1 MQCRVPLLLCALL
14 VCAPVLAT
22 TPVAGQPQTDGT
34 HLEAHLQPDGDADW
48 NVTFAVPIDG
58 DEEREAFEAFAA
70 RFESGDGDL
79 DLGSD
84 AFERAAAEASAASD
98 REMSIS
104 AVRRDS
110 EVRAETEDGDVVA
123 RYGVLRISFTWESFA
138 RIGDN
143 GTLHVDDAF
152 NTTDGTWLPG
162 LSPDQS
168 LTIRGPAGY
177 GAPTTS
183 PIGADGG
190 DLRWDGPATFEP
202 GYFTIVYDPSSPGA
216 TAGGLSNGLVVGA
229 LALSGA
235 ALVLGLYLLFARK
248 RSEEAQGE
256 GSRNGSTTT
265 PEGDDNS
272 QGGTP
277 TPPAGDTDTPGGTSG
292 DTDGDETDSPDP
304 ELLSDEERVEH
315 LLERNG
321 GRMKQ
326 ATIVKETGWSNAKVS
341 QLLSSM
347 DDADRVEKLRIGREN
362 LISLPGEGV
371 GELDADDS

>member
-14 VCAPVLAT
+14 LVCAPVLGV

-34 HLEAHLQPDGDADW
+34 HLEAQLQPDGDAAW
-48 NVTFAVPIDG
+48 NVTFVTPIET
-58 DEEREAFEAFAA
+58 DEEREEFEAFAA
-70 RFESGDGDL
+70 RFEAGDGDL

-84 AFERAAAEASAASD
+84 AFERAATEASEASG
-98 REMSIS
+98 REMAIDS
-104 AVRRDS
+104 VRRDS
-110 EVRAETEDGDVVA
+110 EIRTETEDGDVVA
-123 RYGVLRISFTWESFA
+123 QYGVLRIAFTWESFA

-143 GTLHVDDAF
+143 DTLYVDDAF
-152 NTTDGTWLPG
+152 NTTGGTWLPG
-162 LSPDQS
+162 LSPEQS
-168 LTIRGPAGY
+168 LTIRGPPGY

-190 DLRWDGPATFEP
+190 DLQWNGPTTFEP
-202 GYFTIVYDPSSPGA
+202 GYFTIVYDPSSPGP
-216 TAGGLSNGLVVGA
+216 TTGGLSNTLVLGA

-235 ALVLGLYLLFARK
+235 ALVLGLYLLFARG
-248 RSEEAQGE
+248 RTDEDPQERRENGPPATSEPDDDPGGEALA
-256 GSRNGSTTT
+256 SSTADADDPNG
-265 PEGDDNS
+265 GA
-272 QGGTP
+272 GGTGEDEAE
-277 TPPAGDTDTPGGTSG
+277 PPDL
-292 DTDGDETDSPDP
+292 

-371 GELDADDS
+371 GELDDDS